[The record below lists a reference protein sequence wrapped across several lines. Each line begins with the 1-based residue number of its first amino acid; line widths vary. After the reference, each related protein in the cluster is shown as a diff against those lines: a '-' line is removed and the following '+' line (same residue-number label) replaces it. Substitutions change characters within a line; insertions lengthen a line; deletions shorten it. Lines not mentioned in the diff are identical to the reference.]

1 MPIGKNAIKR
11 VENNGYS
18 KVKTSAPD
26 MENSHVIA
34 SPDKQVVE
42 KLIAPVE
49 KATAEKAAAKKA
61 CAAKKPATTAKK
73 TAVKAATKPAAEAP
87 VKETA
92 KAPVKTTKKAATGS
106 SSAKKAT
113 TQKTANKPAESKDGF
128 VRVEL
133 GKGMPYYLL

>member
-49 KATAEKAAAKKA
+49 KATAEKA

-73 TAVKAATKPAAEAP
+73 TAVKAETKPATEAP